1 MKLTFLGTCAGT
13 EPMPTRK
20 HTAFVIEKDGR
31 IYWFDAGEGCSHTAH
46 LMGIDL
52 LAVDK
57 IIISH
62 THLDHVGG
70 LANLIWNIRKMT
82 WVKNET
88 TKFGEI
94 DLYIPNMNSWN
105 GIFDVLKNAE
115 GNWFD
120 DFKIN
125 ANLVS
130 DGVLFDDGNMKVIA
144 FHNHHIAGNTSAPWL
159 AYTYRIEAEGKK
171 IVYSGDVGKYEE
183 MDEAIGDGCDVLIVE
198 TGHFKI
204 DDTYE
209 YCKNKNI
216 GKIYF
221 NHNGREILNDFEGS
235 TKKIRDK
242 FGDKALIAEDE
253 MIIEL

>member
-62 THLDHVGG
+62 AHLDHVGG
-70 LANLIWNIRKMT
+70 LANLICNIRKLI
-82 WVKNET
+82 WVKNQE
-88 TKFGEI
+88 TKFGAI
-94 DLYIPNMNSWN
+94 DLYVPDMNAWEGVSKLLICN
-105 GIFDVLKNAE
+105 EKDIFDEIKVNV
-115 GNWFD
+115 
-120 DFKIN
+120 
-125 ANLVS
+125 NLVS
-130 DGVLFDDGNMKVIA
+130 DGVLFDDGTMKVYA
-144 FHNHHIAGNTSAPWL
+144 YHNYHIPYNTMS
-159 AYTYRIEAEGKK
+159 YTYRIEIEGKK
-171 IVYSGDVGKYEE
+171 IVYSGDVDKYEE

-235 TKKIRDK
+235 AKKISDK
-242 FGDKALIAEDE
+242 FGDKAIIAEDE
-253 MIIEL
+253 MVIEL